1 MSIEDFENGMGEI
14 TRLAYSKIKEISYNM
29 DKELDLNQAL
39 DFLEAG
45 NNFKKISDLLKE
57 TIIKAGIPK
66 DTPEK
71 LKETGTVSEFL
82 KSIESVDNSSK
93 INETDSLDCYKKSLY
108 ALLDKQEK
116 ECKYVKRKND
126 WDKKTIGQW
135 LEDAP
140 EKDSNKSDSIEKQND
155 AIAVCFALGLDY
167 DATQEFLNKCGHM
180 ILNIRIPE
188 DAVYSYCLFNH
199 RPLST
204 AKFLI
209 NEYYKKNNND
219 ITKEELLEYKIPS
232 TNSGNTTSLLIKR
245 MFEESNWEDDDSFL
259 NTFLLPNKE
268 NFISFSNCALREFLK
283 LKVPIFIN
291 VLWNMY
297 TDVQSKKYATTLY
310 NLLYEYS
317 DKSEV
322 IRSTYE
328 AYSRHLSEYDED
340 DMDDNTLANVFVD
353 ISDGISYSTI
363 STDELLVISYFL
375 QKLLSPNEFLNR
387 VMPMLSRSGN
397 KNYGKYKV
405 KLKDRTVWMDKK
417 YDEYWIETLDNEFIR
432 NISKE
437 DFNRLKKIKGNTK
450 NETRSMNMSDSSIG
464 KTALK
469 SFPNQQFYADYL
481 VSPEIKPQNIVLRQR
496 IPLRKAIM
504 FLFYLNYVF
513 VYRSELAGPFQEEL
527 EFDFER
533 FIEKLNNILGK
544 CQLGK
549 LYPGNQYDWLI
560 LFCAE
565 NDDVGEEKDDSYVAV
580 LNKILE
586 LSVS

>member
-1 MSIEDFENGMGEI
+1 MSIEDFKEGMGDI
-14 TRLAYSKIKEISYNM
+14 TLLAYSKIEELNFNM
-29 DKELDLNQAL
+29 NQELDLNQAL

-71 LKETGTVSEFL
+71 LKETDTVSEFL
-82 KSIESVDNSSK
+82 DSIKSVDNSSK
-93 INETDSLDCYKKSLY
+93 INKTDPLDCYIESLY

-116 ECKYVKRKND
+116 ECEYVKRKND
-126 WDKKTIGQW
+126 WEKQTVRQW

-140 EKDSNKSDSIEKQND
+140 EKDSNKSDSIRLRDD
-155 AIAVCFALGLDY
+155 AIYVCFALGLDY
-167 DATQEFLNKCGHM
+167 NATQEFLNKCGHM

-199 RPLST
+199 RPLSA
-204 AKFLI
+204 AKSLI

-219 ITKEELLEYKIPS
+219 ITKEELSKYKIAS

-245 MFEESNWEDDDSFL
+245 MFEESSWKDDDSFL
-259 NTFLLPNKE
+259 NTFLFPNKE
-268 NFISFSNCALREFLK
+268 NFVSFSNCALREFLK

-291 VLWNMY
+291 VLWNIY
-297 TDVQSKKYATTLY
+297 TDFQSKKYATTLY

-322 IRSTYE
+322 IKSTYE
-328 AYSRHLSEYDED
+328 TFLQSLSEYDED
-340 DMDDNTLANVFVD
+340 DMDDNTLADVIFN
-353 ISDGISYSTI
+353 ISKEISYSTI
-363 STDELLVISYFL
+363 STDELLVISKFL
-375 QKLLSPNEFLNR
+375 QKLISPNEFLNR

-405 KLKDRTVWMDKK
+405 KLKDRTVWMDKRD
-417 YDEYWIETLDNEFIR
+417 DEYWIETLDNEFIR
-432 NISKE
+432 YISKE
-437 DFNRLKKIKGNTK
+437 DFDRIRKTK
-450 NETRSMNMSDSSIG
+450 NCKKNDTRQMNMSDSSIG

-469 SFPNQQFYADYL
+469 SFPTQEYYANYL
-481 VSPEIKPQNIVLRQR
+481 VSPESNSKSIT
-496 IPLRKAIM
+496 LRKTII
-504 FLFYLNYVF
+504 FFFYLNYVF
-513 VYRSELAGPFQEEL
+513 GYSSELGGPFQEEM
-527 EFDFER
+527 EFDLET

-565 NDDVGEEKDDSYVAV
+565 NDDVCEEKDDSYVAV